1 MQKKQFY
8 QPEFIE
14 AFLKAQLSEADSAE
28 MQSLIN
34 ADSAL
39 KEEVDFQRI
48 MIKTIQE
55 NRKKELKSLLQRTP
69 VPSPTLYDRLLIHK
83 NWWFGVAGG
92 ALLLATGFYFGK
104 DLVFTEKISQKEIAQ
119 RTMVK
124 PREEE
129 LRVENSVDYEPKAE
143 TARKSGETELVV
155 PKKDLPKEQKNTSE
169 LVKSKKEV
177 KPLKNQFKKEVY
189 YQYDGG
195 GVLQIFEDIKYELVE
210 MEIENQKKVFLW
222 LNDDFYEL
230 SPTGETPQ
238 KLFERKITDEQ
249 LIQKLKEKRVSQK

>member
-14 AFLKAQLSEADSAE
+14 AFLKAQLNEADNAE

-48 MIKTIQE
+48 MIKMIQE
-55 NRKKELKSLLQRTP
+55 NRKKELKSLLQHTP
-69 VPSPTLYDRLLIHK
+69 IPSPTLYDNLLSHK
-83 NWWFGVAGG
+83 SWLFGVAG
-92 ALLLATGFYFGK
+92 ALLLATSLYFGK

-119 RTMVK
+119 HTMAK
-124 PREEE
+124 PQQEE
-129 LRVENSVDYEPKAE
+129 LRVENKIDNEAKVGAIK
-143 TARKSGETELVV
+143 KSSESELVV
-155 PKKDLPKEQKNTSE
+155 PKKDLLKEQKNTSE

-189 YQYDGG
+189 YQYDGR

-230 SPTGETPQ
+230 SPTGEIPQ

-249 LIQKLKEKRVSQK
+249 LIQKLKEKRTSR